1 MSIWPTKW
9 SRRVSPAEFIYQ
21 VNFCGNFWHNVP
33 NLGFTA
39 AYLQDHRVELEDG
52 SIRADIEEQKA
63 RPQGDYDKLLDDLQ
77 DRYTELSNSSQLPK
91 YKNQTFLGK
100 PGIARGLKK
109 ICSVVDQGGEI
120 ELTQN
125 GFHDTGKKCV
135 DAEQVAL
142 VIFNSSP

>member
-1 MSIWPTKW
+1 MFQ
-9 SRRVSPAEFIYQ
+9 AEFIYQ
-21 VNFCGNFWHNVP
+21 VRHLFYAKNKAKEQRYDT

-91 YKNQTFLGK
+91 YTNQTFLGK
-100 PGIARGLKK
+100 FRHRSFAHCRLSSLQNRG
-109 ICSVVDQGGEI
+109 
-120 ELTQN
+120 
-125 GFHDTGKKCV
+125 
-135 DAEQVAL
+135 
-142 VIFNSSP
+142 

>member
-1 MSIWPTKW
+1 MF
-9 SRRVSPAEFIYQ
+9 REEFTYQ
-21 VNFCGNFWHNVP
+21 VVARFFLLFSNDINS
-33 NLGFTA
+33 GFTA

-100 PGIARGLKK
+100 SR
-109 ICSVVDQGGEI
+109 
-120 ELTQN
+120 
-125 GFHDTGKKCV
+125 TGPTTYP
-135 DAEQVAL
+135 
-142 VIFNSSP
+142 IFSCRSGW